1 MDRASHARWYDLDT
15 VFRRLVDRDVAS
27 FDQHTRHI
35 ANVWPSHADFRMGG
49 STFEFCDKMA
59 QKTIGRHFVMNC
71 NVMPDV
77 TQLFSCMR

>member
-1 MDRASHARWYDLDT
+1 MHDGNDLDT
-15 VFRRLVDRDVAS
+15 AFRRLVYRDVAS
-27 FDQHTRHI
+27 FDQHTRHV
-35 ANVWPSHADFRMGG
+35 ANVWSSHSDFRMRG

-59 QKTIGRHFVMNC
+59 QKTIGCGFVMNC